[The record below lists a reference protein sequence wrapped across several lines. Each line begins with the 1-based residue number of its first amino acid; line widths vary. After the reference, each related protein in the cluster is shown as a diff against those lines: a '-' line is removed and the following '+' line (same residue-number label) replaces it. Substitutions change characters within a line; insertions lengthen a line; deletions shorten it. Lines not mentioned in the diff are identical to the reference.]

1 MLASLST
8 RPRRPTL
15 ARHRGRRIRAF
26 AHDYA
31 PSIAVAALLVAVTQ
45 ALLLALPSSASALDL
60 NPIHWVASLGGLA
73 ASLGSDVVVKGF
85 VAILNSLFSGLE
97 ARLTLSV
104 LTWLTSIDNQS
115 GGHIASLYSL
125 TSGMAIGLLGAV
137 MTVSVVR
144 YWLSGLSMS
153 GSGGF
158 EAVEGLLRT
167 LAAVGALLAWP
178 FLFNQLI
185 AISNIAS
192 ATVLGDEAL
201 RHEIATIIN
210 TVVFVTFAPGGEVGL
225 FISIVV
231 AVAGALLFL
240 GLLFLKVMVGAAIT
254 FLYIAMPLAIIL
266 WPIDELAWLARYA
279 ARAFISLLI
288 VPVVWALIFATFAAV
303 SVDALNFQG
312 AHGFVNQVTQPLVA
326 IAMLWLT
333 VTIPRTLFKLA
344 SGGLGMG
351 RHSGGFVSH
360 AGSFLA
366 ARQASEFLTESGM
379 MPFGRNGFASQSDG
393 AQSQSKG
400 AGSTQE
406 GPQSDGGGPSGDAAP
421 GGGDAAAVAAP
432 AVAEV
437 VEQLAAAS
445 GGPAAAAAEVASVG
459 AEAASVGADAGAPA
473 QSDER
478 SEQPPAGSEHAVGP
492 SVGALRPQRDNPN
505 TAEARPPVT
514 PANAKVLDQALA
526 QARNLPR
533 PPLEAAHA
541 AYRGL
546 GADAQQKM
554 AEAYEGGGARAVQ
567 RETAL
572 MSTSDR
578 ISNAQSQDLMTM
590 ARASEHGMVESLMGL
605 PDTESSLHAQS
616 APSQG
621 TSAPAATAYRPAV
634 TEVPHGPWTPEESA
648 HREVRDDAWRR
659 AGPSINPRQD

>member
-1 MLASLST
+1 VVDVLASLST
-8 RPRRPTL
+8 RRRRATR
-15 ARHRGRRIRAF
+15 ARHSHRRIRAF

-31 PSIAVAALLVAVTQ
+31 PSLAIAVLLVAVTQ
-45 ALLLALPSSASALDL
+45 ALLLALPSTASALDL
-60 NPIHWVASLGGLA
+60 NPIHWVASLAGDA

-97 ARLTLSV
+97 ARLTLHV
-104 LTWLTSIDNQS
+104 LTWLTSIANQS
-115 GGHIASLYSL
+115 GGHIASLYGL

-137 MTVSVVR
+137 LTVSVVR

-153 GSGGF
+153 GAGGF
-158 EAVEGLLRT
+158 EAIEGLLRT
-167 LAAVGALLAWP
+167 LAAVGGLLAWP
-178 FLFNQLI
+178 FMFNQLI

-192 ATVLGDEAL
+192 ATVLGDAAL
-201 RHEIATIIN
+201 RREIATIIN
-210 TVVFVTFAPGGEVGL
+210 TVVFVTFAPGGVVGL

-240 GLLFLKVMVGAAIT
+240 GLLFMKVMVGAAIT
-254 FLYIAMPLAIIL
+254 FLYIAMPLAMIL

-288 VPVVWALIFATFAAV
+288 IPVVWALIFATFAAV
-303 SVDALNFQG
+303 SVNALEFQG

-351 RHSGGFVSH
+351 RHTGGFVSH

-366 ARQASEFLTESGM
+366 ARQASEFLTERGM
-379 MPFGRNGFASQSDG
+379 MPFGRNGFANQSDG
-393 AQSQSKG
+393 AQSQPRSG
-400 AGSTQE
+400 GSTQE
-406 GPQSDGGGPSGDAAP
+406 GPRSEGGTPSGDAGP
-421 GGGDAAAVAAP
+421 SGGAAAPVAAP

-445 GGPAAAAAEVASVG
+445 AGPAAAAS
-459 AEAASVGADAGAPA
+459 EAASVDADADAGAAA
-473 QSDER
+473 QSNEQ
-478 SEQPPAGSEHAVGP
+478 SEQPPAGSEHAAGP
-492 SVGALRPQRDNPN
+492 SVGALRPQRDHPN
-505 TAEARPPVT
+505 TVEARPPVT
-514 PANAKVLDQALA
+514 PANERVLEQALG

-533 PPLEAAHA
+533 PSIEAAHA

-546 GADAQQKM
+546 GPDAQQRM
-554 AEAYEGGGARAVQ
+554 AEAHEGGGARAVQ

-605 PDTESSLHAQS
+605 PDTASSLHTQS
-616 APSQG
+616 APAQS
-621 TSAPAATAYRPAV
+621 TAAPAATAYRPAV
-634 TEVPHGPWTPEESA
+634 TDTPHGPWTPEESA